1 MHLCDSYCVARIK
14 LKDRVYGTAG
24 GGSSASKERVETL
37 EQANQELERL
47 CKAVQR
53 LHHDLAD
60 AQQEAEVNRLRAA
73 HPRITPSSLMTTL
86 FIFYY

>member
-1 MHLCDSYCVARIK
+1 M
-14 LKDRVYGTAG
+14 
-24 GGSSASKERVETL
+24 ETL

-60 AQQEAEVNRLRAA
+60 AQQEAEV
-73 HPRITPSSLMTTL
+73 ITRTVTSTAFKVFPPGGSY
-86 FIFYY
+86 F